1 MTKFKTY
8 DFWVKIL
15 SALLLLLRIVF
26 AEIGI
31 NFDSSLILDVATA
44 VAGIMVVLGII
55 SAPAT
60 VTKKD
65 ETLLTEIT
73 NKLNISNVPTD
84 LTKEIEMDDNEANGT
99 EADVQNEK
107 SACIQSVT
115 TNETKNK
122 LSDNIQIDDQ
132 KELKTLKNI
141 EKVSIFDK
149 NIQKIGENTMQN
161 ENYTHI
167 DTVIID
173 SNNVCGQTTIDESI
187 LPDEIETKVN
197 FGEKQTEFGVDEFE
211 TEEPQEEYSDEFIQE
226 EYSDEFINNIPKS
239 RFSDEE
245 ESEEFGFEETIE
257 KSADENQGEKCGTEA
272 NEVEKCETETNE
284 DEKYENEKNQ
294 VEKCGTEANEVEKCG
309 TEMNEVEKEGFA
321 LQDTAGQVEDEEL
334 QDTAE
339 QVEAEQNLCPEN
351 QEKSCVEDDDCNE
364 LNSLLKQK
372 ITEFIQNNLEK
383 LLEEIV
389 AEIDK

>member
-1 MTKFKTY
+1 MTKFKNY

-65 ETLLTEIT
+65 ENLLTEIT

-84 LTKEIEMDDNEANGT
+84 LTAEIEKDDNEANGT
-99 EADVQNEK
+99 EADAQNEK
-107 SACIQSVT
+107 SACMQSVA

-141 EKVSIFDK
+141 EKVCIFDK
-149 NIQKIGENTMQN
+149 NNQKIGENTMQN

-257 KSADENQGEKCGTEA
+257 KSADENEDEKCGTE
-272 NEVEKCETETNE
+272 T
-284 DEKYENEKNQ
+284 
-294 VEKCGTEANEVEKCG
+294 
-309 TEMNEVEKEGFA
+309 NEVEKEGFA